1 MNDSAIVDDIQ
12 DTETWKR
19 EVGVVGE
26 DKGSEDNE
34 EMPHDCP
41 DFYFMEKPASFFVR
55 SDFTK
60 DWIMLNEGGVKRYLK
75 GKNHS
80 AKVEEDGEPLSE
92 IDQIIHHVQMTR
104 YVRYAG
110 GLAGHPVG
118 FTHMSNE
125 PILVTKEAKLLDI
138 APGEFPVLQQLLN
151 NLFDR
156 NGGDELQYK
165 HFLGWL
171 QGALSGL
178 YGGRKKFRQALAL
191 VGPPESGKSL
201 LQKLITVMT
210 GGRAAK
216 PFQFM
221 TGATSFNSDLFA
233 AEHLMIEDEF
243 AGGDYKT
250 RKFLAANIKQVAA
263 NEDQYCH
270 MKNLTV
276 WTLRPYWI
284 LTLTLNEDQDA
295 LGVLPNLDGSIDDKL
310 MILRVNKKPTPMP
323 TVTADDQKKFWNT
336 LISELPHFV
345 HYLLNEHEIDKEI
358 LSDRFTVKHYHHPW
372 VTDQLTPVMPET
384 RLLELLDMVL
394 FSESSDSWVG
404 STTELFDSIISRGK
418 RDSLFTVCRGVVPL
432 GKLMKRLELKQRD
445 RVFSTNCHNKSKWTI
460 TAPNV

>member
-92 IDQIIHHVQMTR
+92 IDQIIHHVQ
-104 YVRYAG
+104 
-110 GLAGHPVG
+110 
-118 FTHMSNE
+118 N
-125 PILVTKEAKLLDI
+125 
-138 APGEFPVLQQLLN
+138 
-151 NLFDR
+151 
-156 NGGDELQYK
+156 
-165 HFLGWL
+165 
-171 QGALSGL
+171 
-178 YGGRKKFRQALAL
+178 RKKFRQALAL

-323 TVTADDQKKFWNT
+323 TVTAEDQKKFWNT